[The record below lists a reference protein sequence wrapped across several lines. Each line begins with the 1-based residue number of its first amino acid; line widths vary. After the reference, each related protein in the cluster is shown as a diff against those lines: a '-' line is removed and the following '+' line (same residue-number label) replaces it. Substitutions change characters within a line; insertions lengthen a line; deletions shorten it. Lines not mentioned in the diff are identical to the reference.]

1 MTPIDNACGVGKRL
15 LMTPGAKGEEF
26 HVLVNGQKIL
36 DALGDKIF
44 VKEGPSIV
52 NIPAGVPHSFQN
64 LNGEVAELVVI
75 FPSNVWE

>member
-1 MTPIDNACGVGKRL
+1 M
-15 LMTPGAKGEEF
+15 MTPGAKGEEF